1 MLNIDLPK
9 ANVMCPN
16 INNLL
21 SDFVIKLRLQRY
33 APSSIKTYKNA
44 LAKFLIAF
52 QQYDLEQITVQQ
64 IQNFMHNL
72 QVKHHISTIYQKQ
85 ILASITKFYLL
96 YYNRKLNLS
105 ALYPKRNPK
114 PLPKYLSALEVKR
127 LLKQCTNLKHT
138 CILKI
143 LYGCGLRVSEVI
155 ALKIADIDSSA
166 MRVMVRAA
174 KGKKDRVLPLP
185 QTLLQN
191 LRQYYLAYRPKD
203 YLFEGQYGGKYT
215 AKSIQ
220 NFIKKYA
227 RGANLQKS
235 VTPHM
240 LRHSY
245 ATHQLENGINI
256 RYVQELLG
264 HNSIKTTELYTHV
277 TKISKNNITSPLDQL

>member
-1 MLNIDLPK
+1 
-9 ANVMCPN
+9 MCPN
-16 INNLL
+16 TNNLL
-21 SDFVIKLRLQRY
+21 ADFVIKLRLQRY
-33 APSSIKTYKNA
+33 APSSIKAYKNA

-52 QQYDLEQITVQQ
+52 QQYDLEQISVQQ

-72 QVKHHISTIYQKQ
+72 QVKHHISAVYQKQ

-105 ALYPKRNPK
+105 ALYPKRNSK

-127 LLKQCTNLKHT
+127 LLKQCTNLKHS

-155 ALKIADIDSSA
+155 ALKIEDIDSAA
-166 MRVMVRAA
+166 MRLMVRAA
-174 KGKKDRVLPLP
+174 KDNKDRVLPLP

-227 RGANLQKS
+227 QKARLQKS

-264 HNSIKTTELYTHV
+264 HSSIKTTERYTHV

>member
-1 MLNIDLPK
+1 
-9 ANVMCPN
+9 MCPN

-44 LAKFLIAF
+44 LSKFLIAF

-72 QVKHHISTIYQKQ
+72 QVKHHISDVYQKQ

-105 ALYPKRNPK
+105 ALYPKRNSK

-227 RGANLQKS
+227 LGANLQKS

>member
-1 MLNIDLPK
+1 
-9 ANVMCPN
+9 MCPN

-44 LAKFLIAF
+44 LSKFLIAF

-72 QVKHHISTIYQKQ
+72 QVKHHISAVYQKQ

-227 RGANLQKS
+227 LGANLQKS

>member
-1 MLNIDLPK
+1 
-9 ANVMCPN
+9 MCPN
-16 INNLL
+16 TNNLL
-21 SDFVIKLRLQRY
+21 SDFVGKLCLQRY

-44 LAKFLIAF
+44 LAKFLVAF

-72 QVKHHISTIYQKQ
+72 QVQHRISTAYQKQ

-96 YYNRKLNLS
+96 YYERKLDLS
-105 ALYPKRNPK
+105 ALYPKRKPK
-114 PLPKYLSALEVKR
+114 PLPKYLTVAEVKR
-127 LLKQCTNLKHT
+127 LLEQCANLKHR

-155 ALKIADIDSSA
+155 ALKISDIDSSA
-166 MRVMVRAA
+166 MCIHVRMA
-174 KGKKDRVLPLP
+174 KGQKDRVVPLP
-185 QTLLQN
+185 DMLLQS
-191 LRQYYLAYRPKD
+191 LRQYYLNYRPKVQ
-203 YLFEGQYGGKYT
+203 LFEGQKGGRYS

-227 RGANLQKS
+227 LKANIHKS

-264 HNSIKTTELYTHV
+264 HNSIKTTERYTHV
-277 TKISKNNITSPLDQL
+277 TKVSKNKISSPLDHF

>member
-1 MLNIDLPK
+1 MNIDLPK

-44 LAKFLIAF
+44 LTKFLIAF
-52 QQYDLEQITVQQ
+52 QQYDLEQISVQQ

-72 QVKHHISTIYQKQ
+72 QVKHHISSIYQKQ

-191 LRQYYLAYRPKD
+191 LRQYYLAYRPND

-277 TKISKNNITSPLDQL
+277 TKISKNNITSSLDQL